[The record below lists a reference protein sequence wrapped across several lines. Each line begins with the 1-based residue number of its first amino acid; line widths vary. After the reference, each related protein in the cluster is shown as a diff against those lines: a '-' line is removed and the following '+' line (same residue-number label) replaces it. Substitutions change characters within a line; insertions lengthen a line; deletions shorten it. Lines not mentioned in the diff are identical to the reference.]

1 MNHKSHDSAFDAALG
16 RALAA
21 RSGSAGRDCPDE
33 SRVAAYLERRLE
45 QVAAAALEEHAA
57 KCASCQRLIALALE
71 LDETP
76 VSAAQAA
83 VSAAGQS
90 GRRVLLRFSFSLSA
104 LALAV
109 VAAGI
114 GVVLLRGLKQRAAPA
129 AVAQLEDRKAPPQAA
144 PAGSSALDAAEEK
157 AGAKAS
163 RVEADEKRPTSRF
176 DQMRP
181 AEGAARAV
189 RRKEDESF
197 RAQADREAP
206 APAAPAPAVQA
217 PKAANGEIVMADK
230 IARDEPSKGKEN
242 EVAQAR
248 VVTGTERKAGIV
260 AGGLA
265 GKKLEAGAAPTP
277 RDAVRA
283 FALLAVPKQ
292 QLSSN
297 ATQEN
302 LRLRQTSNRGP
313 AAVQNAASQLQANS
327 EQLPSRALGDR
338 TLYLYMG
345 YWIDAQAAVNP
356 EAEIVEGSQA
366 ETAVKEIRKSL
377 PAVKDMRA
385 VGAVAG
391 AAGAGGAAGAKGL
404 AGTMLVY
411 WSGKIY
417 VIR

>member
-33 SRVAAYLERRLE
+33 SRVAAYLERRLD
-45 QVAAAALEEHAA
+45 QAAAAAVEEHAA

-76 VSAAQAA
+76 VSAADFS
-83 VSAAGQS
+83 VGQS
-90 GRRVLLRFSFSLSA
+90 GRRELFRFSFSLSA
-104 LALAV
+104 LALAL

-114 GVVLLRGLKQRAAPA
+114 GVVLVRGLKQRAAPA
-129 AVAQLEDRKAPPQAA
+129 DVAQLEAPKAA
-144 PAGSSALDAAEEK
+144 PAESSAPAIAEEK
-157 AGAKAS
+157 AGAKLS
-163 RVEADEKRPTSRF
+163 RVEADEKRSTSRF

-181 AEGAARAV
+181 AARPDEPG
-189 RRKEDESF
+189 RRKEAEGF
-197 RAQADREAP
+197 RARAEREAP
-206 APAAPAPAVQA
+206 APAAPPPALPVS
-217 PKAANGEIVMADK
+217 KAADSAIVMADK
-230 IARDEPSKGKEN
+230 IARDEPSKKKEN
-242 EVAQAR
+242 EAAQAQT
-248 VVTGTERKAGIV
+248 VTGPQLKGATTA
-260 AGGLA
+260 AGGLEER
-265 GKKLEAGAAPTP
+265 KLVKSAAPTP

-292 QLSSN
+292 QLNSN

-302 LRLRQTSNRGP
+302 LRLRQKSERGP
-313 AAVQNAASQLQANS
+313 AAVQNAASQSQANS

-345 YWIDAQAAVNP
+345 YWIDAQATVNP

-366 ETAVKEIRKSL
+366 PIAVEEIHKAL
-377 PAVKDMRA
+377 PAVKDLRA
-385 VGAVAG
+385 FGAVAG
-391 AAGAGGAAGAKGL
+391 AGGAGGAAGAKGV

-411 WSGKIY
+411 WGGKIY